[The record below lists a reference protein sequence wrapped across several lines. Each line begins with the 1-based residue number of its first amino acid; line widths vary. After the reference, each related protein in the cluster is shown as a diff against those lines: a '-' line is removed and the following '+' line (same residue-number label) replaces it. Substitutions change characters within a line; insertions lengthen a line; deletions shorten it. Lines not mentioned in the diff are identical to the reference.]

1 MQSIFF
7 FFSVKGKKNIYSK
20 TSISPLNF
28 YPTESEPPPRCS
40 KNTHLRRNTMK
51 KLNVALVGL
60 SFGLEFAAIYCRHPD
75 VEKVFVV
82 DKNPKLLEIA
92 KQRYSIPDNRCFTD
106 LQQVLDIPE
115 IDAVHL
121 VTPPATHAPFSVRVL
136 KAGKHCGCT
145 IPMGMSIEELEDVI
159 RARKES
165 GKNYMFME
173 TTVFQREFL
182 YIQELCQ
189 KGEFGRLQYMTCAH
203 YQDMEGW
210 PDYWKGFPPLMHPT
224 HAVAPCLMLA
234 GHLPE
239 KVYARG
245 SGKVRKEL
253 AEQYGCPYSFESA
266 LITLQDSD
274 ITIEMERFLYGVARS
289 YSECFRVYGE
299 QKSFEWQQLADEDPV
314 IYTRTG
320 ALEKVDIL
328 TDENTQSSRGSQIL
342 EERVKIPD
350 YAYLLPKEIADFTT
364 NTVYNNENSHLSF
377 VQGGGHGGS
386 HPHLVHEF
394 VRSILEERPALMDDI
409 KGAYWTGT
417 GICAHQS
424 AMRGGEVINIPR
436 FEKI

>member
-1 MQSIFF
+1 
-7 FFSVKGKKNIYSK
+7 
-20 TSISPLNF
+20 
-28 YPTESEPPPRCS
+28 
-40 KNTHLRRNTMK
+40 MK

-75 VEKVFVV
+75 VEKVYIV

-92 KQRYSIPDNRCFTD
+92 KQRYSIPDDRCFTD
-106 LQQVLDIPE
+106 LQQVLDIRE

-274 ITIEMERFLYGVARS
+274 ITIEMERFLYGVTRS

-314 IYTRTG
+314 IYTRTD

-364 NTVYNNENSHLSF
+364 NTVYNNETSHLSF
-377 VQGGGHGGS
+377 IQGGGHGGS

-424 AMRGGEVINIPR
+424 AMRGGEVIDIPR
-436 FEKI
+436 FEEVK

>member
-1 MQSIFF
+1 
-7 FFSVKGKKNIYSK
+7 
-20 TSISPLNF
+20 
-28 YPTESEPPPRCS
+28 
-40 KNTHLRRNTMK
+40 MK

-60 SFGLEFAAIYCRHPD
+60 SFGLEFAAIYCKHPD
-75 VEKVFVV
+75 VDKVYIV
-82 DKNPKLLEIA
+82 DQNPKLLEIA
-92 KQRYSIPDNRCFTD
+92 KNRYSIPDDRCFTD

-121 VTPPATHAPFSVRVL
+121 VTPPSTHAPFSVRVL
-136 KAGKHCGCT
+136 NAGKHCGCT

-159 RARKES
+159 RARKKS
-165 GKNYMFME
+165 RKNYMFME

-182 YIQELCQ
+182 YIQELCR

-253 AEQYGCPYSFESA
+253 EEQYGCPYSFESA

-320 ALEKVDIL
+320 ELEKVDII
-328 TDENTQSSRGSQIL
+328 TDENTQSSRGSEIL

-350 YAYLLPKEIADFTT
+350 YAYLLPKEIAGFTT

-377 VQGGGHGGS
+377 IQGGGHGGS

-394 VRSILEERPALMDDI
+394 VRSILEDRPPVMDDI

-424 AMRGGEVINIPR
+424 AMKGGEVVSIPR
-436 FEKI
+436 FEEVE

>member
-1 MQSIFF
+1 
-7 FFSVKGKKNIYSK
+7 
-20 TSISPLNF
+20 
-28 YPTESEPPPRCS
+28 
-40 KNTHLRRNTMK
+40 MK

-75 VEKVFVV
+75 VEKVYIV

-92 KQRYSIPDNRCFTD
+92 KQRYSIPDDRCFTD
-106 LQQVLDIPE
+106 LQNVLDIPE

-145 IPMGMSIEELEDVI
+145 IPMGMSISELEDVI

-182 YIQELCQ
+182 YIQELCK

-253 AEQYGCPYSFESA
+253 EAQYGCPYSFESA

-424 AMRGGEVINIPR
+424 AMRGGEVIDIPR

>member
-1 MQSIFF
+1 
-7 FFSVKGKKNIYSK
+7 
-20 TSISPLNF
+20 
-28 YPTESEPPPRCS
+28 
-40 KNTHLRRNTMK
+40 MK

-82 DKNPKLLEIA
+82 DNNPKLLEIA

>member
-1 MQSIFF
+1 
-7 FFSVKGKKNIYSK
+7 
-20 TSISPLNF
+20 
-28 YPTESEPPPRCS
+28 
-40 KNTHLRRNTMK
+40 MK

>member
-1 MQSIFF
+1 
-7 FFSVKGKKNIYSK
+7 
-20 TSISPLNF
+20 
-28 YPTESEPPPRCS
+28 
-40 KNTHLRRNTMK
+40 MK

-75 VEKVFVV
+75 VEKVYIV

-145 IPMGMSIEELEDVI
+145 IPMGMNIEELEDVI

-417 GICAHQS
+417 GICAHHS
-424 AMRGGEVINIPR
+424 AMRGGEVIDIPR
-436 FEKI
+436 FEEVK